1 MTPNLKDVTRLL
13 GSNRVHRKIA
23 NDAYHK
29 FQYKWKMFWIKKI
42 FILTCGGSR
51 GGPNCGPKGRP
62 APPPPL
68 SQGLDDRALPPYL
81 QVWIHHCLPC
91 SYFVHFRP
99 WYRALLFLLTH
110 SSWKVRQNSQSCVQ
124 RLFNSVGESA
134 VELQSSLLTEFSK
147 LLSTQKVSKGWIFLH
162 FSLPDNGNYGLSTWI
177 FWTFCSFK
185 GLQRLPS
192 ICSTELELMLKQCRV
207 TV

>member
-1 MTPNLKDVTRLL
+1 MTLTISFSTNGRCFEL
-13 GSNRVHRKIA
+13 RKYLSLPVA
-23 NDAYHK
+23 DPGEDQTEA
-29 FQYKWKMFWIKKI
+29 
-42 FILTCGGSR
+42 R
-51 GGPNCGPKGRP
+51 REGPP
-62 APPPPL
+62 PPPPL

-110 SSWKVRQNSQSCVQ
+110 SSWKVRQNSQSSVQ
-124 RLFNSVGESA
+124 RLFNSLGESA

>member
-1 MTPNLKDVTRLL
+1 MNPKV
-13 GSNRVHRKIA
+13 A
-23 NDAYHK
+23 NNAYLK

-42 FILTCGGSR
+42 FTLTNGGSR
-51 GGPNCGPKGRP
+51 GRPNWGLKGRP
-62 APPPPL
+62 TSPPL
-68 SQGLDDRALPPYL
+68 SQGLDDRTLPPYL
-81 QVWIHHCLPC
+81 KVWIHHCLPC
-91 SYFVHFRP
+91 SYFVYCRP

-124 RLFNSVGESA
+124 RLFNSLAEST

-147 LLSTQKVSKGWIFLH
+147 LLSTQKVSKVWIFLH
-162 FSLPDNGNYGLSTWI
+162 FSFTDNSNYGFSTWI
-177 FWTFCSFK
+177 FWTFCSFQ
-185 GLQRLPS
+185 GLQRLLN